1 MEGGRSTGPVDR
13 RNGRW
18 EDELMVRVRN
28 LAKERLVAGE
38 FAIGIG
44 LRQAR
49 TVDIGKIMRTA
60 GYDFLFIDME
70 HNSMSIDL
78 AGQISVAA
86 QDAGITPIVRVPG
99 FERFHATRALDAGA
113 QGIVVPHVDT
123 AELAALM
130 VANCRYPPQ
139 GHRSV
144 TGALPQLAFESHPVA
159 AWTAAIDDATL
170 LILMV
175 ESPQAVE
182 SIDAIAA
189 VPGFDVL
196 LVGANDL
203 CIEMGIPGQLEHPRL
218 VAAFERIIAACRA
231 HGKHAGLGGVYHPP
245 LMERYLAM
253 GFRLVLA
260 GSDLSLLLAAA
271 RERAAAIR
279 ALPSA

>member
-1 MEGGRSTGPVDR
+1 VVS
-13 RNGRW
+13 
-18 EDELMVRVRN
+18 VRN
-28 LAKERLVAGE
+28 VAKERLVAGE
-38 FAIGIG
+38 FAIGVG

-49 TVDIGKIMRTA
+49 TVDIGKIMRSA

-78 AGQISVAA
+78 AAQISVAA

-99 FERFHATRALDAGA
+99 FEHFHATRMLDAGA

-123 AELAALM
+123 PEVAARM

-144 TGALPQLAFESHPVA
+144 TGALPQLDFATHPMA
-159 AWTAAIDDATL
+159 EWTAAIDQATL
-170 LILMV
+170 LILMI

-182 SIDAIAA
+182 SIEAIAA

-196 LVGANDL
+196 LVGTNDL
-203 CIEMGIPGQLEHPRL
+203 CVEMGIAGQLEHPR
-218 VAAFERIIAACRA
+218 VVEAFERIVAACRA
-231 HGKHAGLGGVYHPP
+231 NGKYAGLGGVYHPA

-253 GFRLVLA
+253 GFRFVLA
-260 GSDLSLLLAAA
+260 GSDLTLMLAAA
-271 RERAAAIR
+271 KERAAAIR
-279 ALPSA
+279 ALPRG

>member
-1 MEGGRSTGPVDR
+1 VVS
-13 RNGRW
+13 
-18 EDELMVRVRN
+18 VRN
-28 LAKERLVAGE
+28 VAKERLVAGE
-38 FAIGIG
+38 FAIGVG

-49 TVDIGKIMRTA
+49 TVDIGKIMRSA

-78 AGQISVAA
+78 AAQISVAA

-99 FERFHATRALDAGA
+99 FEHFHATRMLDAGA

-123 AELAALM
+123 PEVAARM

-144 TGALPQLAFESHPVA
+144 TGALPQLDFATHPMA
-159 AWTAAIDDATL
+159 EWTAAIDQATL
-170 LILMV
+170 LILMI

-182 SIDAIAA
+182 SIEAIAA

-196 LVGANDL
+196 LVGTNDL
-203 CIEMGIPGQLEHPRL
+203 CVEMGIAGQLEHPG
-218 VAAFERIIAACRA
+218 VVEAFERIVAACRA
-231 HGKHAGLGGVYHPP
+231 NGKYAGLGGVYHPA

-253 GFRLVLA
+253 GFRFVLA
-260 GSDLSLLLAAA
+260 GSDLTLMLAAA
-271 RERAAAIR
+271 KERAAAIR
-279 ALPSA
+279 ALPRG